1 MALPRPPLDQAA
13 MTYVDRPEIADT
25 FVDALRR
32 ATFDG
37 VNVRIE
43 FTVNRL
49 DDPQPAVPPTGKALT
64 ACRIIIPLTA
74 FLAVSK
80 QFETLVSTLHAK
92 GVLRQIQNPPAD
104 GRPN

>member
-1 MALPRPPLDQAA
+1 

-25 FVDALRR
+25 FVDSLRR

-49 DDPQPAVPPTGKALT
+49 DDPQPPSRPTGRALT
-64 ACRIIIPLTA
+64 ACRVIIPLTG
-74 FLAVSK
+74 FLAMTK
-80 QFETLVSTLHAK
+80 QLDALVNTLRGQ
-92 GVLRQIQNPPAD
+92 GVLRHMQSPPSD
-104 GRPN
+104 GKPN